1 MESAL
6 RTGVTLIYQALF
18 HNVGTIPLLNDELNS
33 KVGGY
38 AGVGLGGGVISPP
51 PKKNDMWLSNNWYS
65 GVEVKYNI
73 SIQTLIFFNH
83 SSL

>member
-1 MESAL
+1 M
-6 RTGVTLIYQALF
+6 IYQALF

-33 KVGGY
+33 KVRGY
-38 AGVGLGGGVISPP
+38 AGVGLGGGVLVMSPP
-51 PKKNDMWLSNNWYS
+51 QDDMWLSNNWCS

-73 SIQTLIFFNH
+73 SIQTLMFFNH